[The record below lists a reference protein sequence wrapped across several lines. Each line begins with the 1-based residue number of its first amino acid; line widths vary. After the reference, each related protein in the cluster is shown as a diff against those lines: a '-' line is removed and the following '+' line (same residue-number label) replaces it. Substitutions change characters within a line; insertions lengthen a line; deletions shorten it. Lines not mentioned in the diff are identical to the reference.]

1 VAVAGAGAFGSNHLR
16 VYREF
21 EESCRGVALVAAVE
35 PDETRAAQAA
45 EKYAIPV
52 FASVDELL
60 KADLKMDA
68 ATVAVPTVHHHA
80 VASVL
85 LDAGLDVLVE
95 KPLAGSLAEADDL
108 CARAEKGGR
117 ILQPGHLERFNPAV
131 LAIEPKLRRPLFFE
145 AHRLSVFEPRSLD
158 VDVVLDL
165 MIHDLDIVL
174 KFADSPVREVRAVG
188 LPILS
193 PKVDIANVRVEF
205 ESGCVANFTASRV
218 STEKVRKLRFF
229 EPRRYVSIDYAR
241 RDVLVIGI
249 EEGAGR
255 NSPAD
260 LLAALPT
267 NVLEKLPAGIR
278 DGIASGKIDLA
289 KVDPKMI
296 AQFAAMAGIDAGVVA
311 QMISQLSGSASPGEG
326 ANPVSN
332 ASPNLGLSFAKPEVT
347 PGEPLRLEIEAFVE
361 SVRTR
366 RAPRVTARQGRAALA
381 LAMEI
386 QATMAAH
393 AKRAGLDDF
402 FRPGA

>member
-1 VAVAGAGAFGSNHLR
+1 MAVAGAGAFGSNHLR
-16 VYREF
+16 VYREL
-21 EESCRGVALVAAVE
+21 EEASERVALVAAVE
-35 PDETRAAQAA
+35 PDAARAVQAA

-52 FASVDELL
+52 FLSVDELL
-60 KADLKMDA
+60 KADLKLDA

-80 VASVL
+80 VASTL

-95 KPLAGSLAEADDL
+95 KPLAASLAEANDL

-131 LAIEPKLRRPLFFE
+131 LAIEPKLRRPMFFE
-145 AHRLSVFEPRSLD
+145 AHRLSVFTPRSLD

-218 STEKVRKLRFF
+218 STERVRKLRFF

-241 RDVLVIGI
+241 RDVLIIGI
-249 EEGAGR
+249 EEGAGKS
-255 NSPAD
+255 SPAD
-260 LLAALPT
+260 LLAALPPEA
-267 NVLEKLPAGIR
+267 LEKLPAAIR
-278 DGIASGKIDLA
+278 EGIASGKIDLK
-289 KVDPKMI
+289 KVDPDLI
-296 AQFAAMAGIDAGVVA
+296 AQFAAMAGIDAGVIA
-311 QMISQLSGSASPGEG
+311 QLTGSGA
-326 ANPVSN
+326 ANM
-332 ASPNLGLSFAKPEVT
+332 GLSFSKPEVT
-347 PGEPLRLEIEAFVE
+347 PGEPLRLELEAFVE

-366 RAPRVTARQGRAALA
+366 RAPRVTARQARDALA
-381 LAMEI
+381 LALEI
-386 QATMAAH
+386 QVTMAAH
-393 AKRAGLDDF
+393 AKRAGLKDF
-402 FRPGA
+402 FNSGAQ